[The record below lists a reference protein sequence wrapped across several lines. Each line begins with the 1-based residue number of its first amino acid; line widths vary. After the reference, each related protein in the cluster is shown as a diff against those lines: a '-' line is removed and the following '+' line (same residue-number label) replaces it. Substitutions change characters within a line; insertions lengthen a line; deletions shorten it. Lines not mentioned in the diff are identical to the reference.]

1 MPSPT
6 REATRPPERA
16 PEPPRVRTA
25 PAPSP
30 AGGLPTPVASAI
42 STSLGVDV
50 SPVRVHADGNAATA
64 TSMFGA
70 RALTIGSHIFLG
82 ARERAS
88 DVALMAHEVAHVAQQ
103 RGAPRVQ
110 LWNRAVTDPCEREAH
125 GAAAAVLARRP
136 FTVRERTQPRIQ
148 RFGISDLLD
157 WFADK
162 ANNIPGYRMFTI
174 IIGVNPINGARVER
188 TGANILRAAVEFIPG
203 GHLIVEALD
212 KYGVFEKAG
221 AWLERQVA
229 TLGMTAR
236 MFIDAL
242 HEFIDSLGWRDIFH
256 PGRVWDRA
264 KEIFLR
270 PIRRL
275 IDFFVGLVKGILELI
290 KQAILKPLA
299 KLAEGT
305 PAWDLLLQV
314 LGQNPIT
321 GEPVPRSAD
330 KLIGGFMK
338 LIRQEE
344 IWNNIKRANAIPR
357 AFDWFRGA
365 LSGLLAFVAQ
375 IPRMFLDALRSLEI
389 ADIVLLPRAFVKVGR
404 AFVGI
409 AGRFFS
415 WAVQQVL
422 GLLQIIFEVVAPAV
436 VPYIRKA
443 AGAFNGILRNPVRFL
458 GNLVRTG
465 RQGFDN
471 FRKNFLG
478 HLRKSL
484 IDWLTG
490 TLSGAGVYI
499 PQAFELKEIVKFV
512 LSVLGLTWHSVRSKL
527 LKLIPEPALKAIE
540 TGLDIV
546 VTLVREGPAAAW
558 EKIKESLSNL
568 KEMVIEQVMSFVKG
582 TIVEQAITKLLSLL
596 SPVGAFIQAVI
607 GIYNTIMFFIER
619 LRQIAQVVASFIDSI
634 AAIASGAV
642 GAAAARVESTLAGF
656 LTTVISFLAR
666 FAGLGNVSDMIKK
679 VVDRIRTPIDNA
691 LDRVVDWIISIGR
704 RIGRFFAQVVGGGK
718 PTTDARTEQQKQQD
732 VEAAVREAQA
742 LLSARD
748 ATPESVTRALPALKA
763 KYHLTSAALEQVAPN
778 EYDVLVVI
786 NPRATTTKKKFDPSS
801 VKKGDMI
808 RVKFVKE
815 GFLERRDHF
824 DEDKYRFVPA
834 DVTDVQGTTIFYTTR
849 RSKVSGRVE
858 VATYEQA
865 WIRILPGTSYAID
878 EAWQKIK
885 DLGVWAN
892 FNDAR
897 QVLNWRRHKQFSNPG
912 GHQWEHIVEQTKG
925 GGEHSVANLALTT
938 ETLNQEFNVFFG
950 RAHGTFDGLPST
962 DGKPLRDFLT
972 GKSKELWRE
981 WKLRAYSIF
990 GVRIARK
997 SVGIDGEKRGDYQV
1011 LE

>member
-1 MPSPT
+1 
-6 REATRPPERA
+6 
-16 PEPPRVRTA
+16 
-25 PAPSP
+25 
-30 AGGLPTPVASAI
+30 
-42 STSLGVDV
+42 
-50 SPVRVHADGNAATA
+50 
-64 TSMFGA
+64 MFGA
-70 RALTIGSHIFLG
+70 RALTIGSHVFLG

-88 DVALMAHEVAHVAQQ
+88 DISLMAHEVAHVVQQ
-103 RGAPRVQ
+103 QGAPRVQ
-110 LWNRAVTDPCEREAH
+110 LWSRSSTDPFEREAH
-125 GAAAAVLARRP
+125 RAAAAVVARRP
-136 FTVRERTQPRIQ
+136 FTVLARTQPRIQ
-148 RFGISDLLD
+148 RLGISDLLD

-174 IIGVNPINGARVER
+174 IIGVNPINGAKVAR
-188 TGANILRAAVEFIPG
+188 TGANVLRAAVEFIPG
-203 GHLIVEALD
+203 GHLIVEALE

-229 TLGMTAR
+229 TLGMTGR

-242 HEFIDSLGWRDIFH
+242 KEFIDSLGWRDIFH

-270 PIRRL
+270 PIRKL

-338 LIRQEE
+338 LIKQEE
-344 IWNNIKRANAIPR
+344 LWNNIKRANAIPR
-357 AFDWFRGA
+357 AFAWFRGA
-365 LSGLLAFVAQ
+365 LSGLLAFVTQ
-375 IPRMFLDALRSLEI
+375 IPKMFLDALRSLEI

-404 AFVGI
+404 AFAGI

-422 GLLQIIFEVVAPAV
+422 SLLQIVFEVVAPAA

-443 AGAFNGILRNPVRFL
+443 AGAFNDILRNPVRFL
-458 GNLVRTG
+458 GNLVRAG

-512 LSVLGLTWHSVRSKL
+512 LSVLGLTWQNIRGKL
-527 LKLIPEPALKAIE
+527 LRLIPEPALKAIE

-596 SPVGAFIQAVI
+596 SPVGAFIQAII

-619 LRQIAQVVASFIDSI
+619 ARQIAQVVASFIDSI

-642 GAAAARVESTLAGF
+642 DAAAARVEATLAGF

-666 FAGLGNVSDMIKK
+666 FAGLGNVSDMVKK
-679 VVDRIRTPIDNA
+679 VVDKIRAPIDKA
-691 LDRVVDWIISIGR
+691 LDRVVDWIISIAK
-704 RIGRFFAQVVGGGK
+704 RIGRFIMQAGVPQD
-718 PTTDARTEQQKQQD
+718 PNERLRLARG
-732 VEAAVREAQA
+732 AAVGA
-742 LLSARD
+742 
-748 ATPESVTRALPALKA
+748 
-763 KYHLTSAALEQVAPN
+763 
-778 EYDVLVVI
+778 
-786 NPRATTTKKKFDPSS
+786 
-801 VKKGDMI
+801 
-808 RVKFVKE
+808 
-815 GFLERRDHF
+815 
-824 DEDKYRFVPA
+824 
-834 DVTDVQGTTIFYTTR
+834 TR
-849 RSKVSGRVE
+849 RLSGRVTQSVLQPVLE
-858 VATYEQA
+858 AIKVRYSLQE
-865 WIRILPGTSYAID
+865 IRPVERAGT
-878 EAWQKIK
+878 WWVHLK
-885 DLGVWAN
+885 AN
-892 FNDAR
+892 
-897 QVLNWRRHKQFSNPG
+897 P
-912 GHQWEHIVEQTKG
+912 E
-925 GGEHSVANLALTT
+925 GEEDT
-938 ETLNQEFNVFFG
+938 
-950 RAHGTFDGLPST
+950 GLPSAAVAAPTAPTWPAGVAANVNLWVPESGRELATVVSLNT
-962 DGKPLRDFLT
+962 DNTISYRVEGGTVRRSRDSFMALWGTRITIGGPETAAQRRAKLVAAHGATIGNAVADAVERRRDLAGKAGIYNPQQAHHVLPVELLSRVNRLRLLVAAGWDFNGKINGIALAAGFHGT
-972 GKSKELWRE
+972 HPKYTEYVFKQVEKWESTNGASPIAAFQTWVEGTLIETDLRNKIGAAQASGKSLN
-981 WKLRAYSIF
+981 
-990 GVRIARK
+990 
-997 SVGIDGEKRGDYQV
+997 DYFRPLV
-1011 LE
+1011 